1 MRLLTSALFSSHC
14 VQRGYPCRFLKDR
27 DRQEMACPLKYDGRP
42 KIPRIYRILSSLRK
56 DAALARHLT
65 DLLVGHPMKQ
75 NGKRKKVL
83 GKTPFT
89 LGTEEQASFKAIKSL
104 LTSPLLLAYADYS
117 KSFELHTDASFNGSW
132 STAAPDT
139 RWQEKGHSLR
149 EPKSKTSR
157 EELPYVQT

>member
-1 MRLLTSALFSSHC
+1 MSREGIHADSSKIEAARKWPVPQSTTDVRKFLGHT
-14 VQRGYPCRFLKDR
+14 GYYHRFVKSY
-27 DRQEMACPLKYDGRP
+27 AT
-42 KIPRIYRILSSLRK
+42 
-56 DAALARHLT
+56 LARQLT

-75 NGKRKKVL
+75 NGKRKKVV

-89 LGTEEQASFKAIKSL
+89 WGTEEQASFEAIKSL
-104 LTSPLLLAYADYS
+104 LTSPHVLAYADYS

-132 STAAPDT
+132 STAVPGT

-157 EELPYVQT
+157 EELPCVQA